1 MKETFSNVLSEIL
14 DKRYFDDET
23 CDDMTGTQIIALRL
37 FQRALRGDVKAFEVI
52 RDTCG
57 QVPPIKSIIT
67 NDIDPEV
74 AKEVEQLVYEYE
86 KEEEQ
91 KQ

>member
-1 MKETFSNVLSEIL
+1 MKETFSNVLTEML
-14 DKRYFDDET
+14 EKRYFDNES
-23 CDDMTGTQIIALRL
+23 CDDMTGTQLIALRL
-37 FQRALRGDVKAFEVI
+37 FQRALSGDVKAFEVI

-57 QVPPIKSIIT
+57 QAPVIKSIIS
-67 NDIDPEV
+67 NDIDPEIV
-74 AKEVEQLVYEYE
+74 NEVEQLVYEYE